1 MAVTHTQ
8 TIIAMAIVQSNSDNI
23 VARVNVNTNSVDD
36 SNPSELTFDS
46 QEEFKIDVSG
56 GSSASGFVAY
66 ESLTEDVVLGW
77 LSTQLAKGNK
87 RAGKKKS
94 ISQKTGRRKK
104 RYNWITGSR
113 I

>member
-77 LSTQLAKGNK
+77 LSTQLAASSMKTKNEAK
-87 RAGKKKS
+87 ITSKKNYVAYEGKDLP
-94 ISQKTGRRKK
+94 
-104 RYNWITGSR
+104 W
-113 I
+113 